1 MFFSAGI
8 SFEPDRDIPPLNGK
22 VILVTGGSN
31 GLGKE
36 SILRL
41 AKHNPA
47 TIWMGV
53 RNLEKAQAAIQA
65 IQKQVPDAPPLK
77 PLQMNLVS
85 FASISKAAATFRA
98 QSARLDIL
106 ILNAGIMIAPPGL
119 TDDGYEIQFG
129 TNHMGHALLTK
140 LLMPALLTTASEP
153 NSDVRL
159 VILSSE
165 AHNYAPTTG
174 FLWDTL
180 KTTGTSIN
188 ALTRYGQ
195 SKLAN
200 ILYAKE
206 LARRYPQIKVA
217 SVHPGIVNTN
227 LGNESASQNLLIK
240 AGLAIA
246 RGVVGV
252 NVETGAKT
260 QLWAATGQGVDSGE
274 YYEPIAVAGRS
285 SKIAKDQTIADELW
299 EWTEKEIESY
309 ELQ

>member
-1 MFFSAGI
+1 MLFSAGI
-8 SFEPDRDIPPLNGK
+8 SFEPDKDIPPLDGK

-36 SILRL
+36 SVLRL

-47 TIWMGV
+47 MIWMGV
-53 RNLEKAQAAIQA
+53 RSLERAQAAIEE
-65 IQKQVPDAPPLK
+65 IRKQVPEAPPIK
-77 PLQMNLVS
+77 PLQMDLVS
-85 FASISKAAATFRA
+85 FASVSKAAATFRE
-98 QSARLDIL
+98 QSTRLDIL

-119 TDDGYEIQFG
+119 TDENYEIQFG
-129 TNHMGHALLTK
+129 INHMGHALLTK
-140 LLMPALLTTASEP
+140 LLMPILLTTASEP

-174 FLWDTL
+174 FLWDSL
-180 KTTGTSIN
+180 KTTAASMNT
-188 ALTRYGQ
+188 LTRYGQ

-206 LARRYPQIKVA
+206 LARRHPQIKVA

-227 LGNESASQNLLIK
+227 LGNEQASQSLLIR

-252 NVETGAKT
+252 NVDTGAKT
-260 QLWAATGQGVDSGE
+260 QLWAATGQGVESGE
-274 YYEPIAVAGRS
+274 YYEPIAVSGRS
-285 SKIAKDQTIADELW
+285 SKIAKDRTIAQELW
-299 EWTEKEIESY
+299 EWTEKEIENY
-309 ELQ
+309 